1 MDMAK
6 PILTSRQGT
15 DMSNKEV
22 ATTKMPA
29 THTPNRRATLMPH
42 NPLHHNRTLGAGS
55 NRGATRIDMDKLK
68 QQMPAAPPTQPVQ
81 VRQVAATV
89 RSIPRTFG
97 ELN

>member
-22 ATTKMPA
+22 ATIKMPA

-42 NPLHHNRTLGAGS
+42 NPLHRNRIRGADS
-55 NRGATRIDMDKLK
+55 KRGATRIDMDKLK
-68 QQMPAAPPTQPVQ
+68 QRMPAVPPTQPV
-81 VRQVAATV
+81 RRLAATV
-89 RSIPRTFG
+89 GSIPG
-97 ELN
+97 HLKELN